1 MLDLHWTSIEQGQAC
16 PCKEDEDLIGVQAM
30 SVTYNFLK
38 FFDLWFNLRLLEKVF
53 LTYTGQVW
61 RTRGSWSHYKIFFV
75 DEDFWWK
82 TRSSASG
89 KTPLTQPDT
98 STTLDSCSST
108 CSRRCLRCKGEAVE
122 AEAVVHTAAAYV
134 NHSRDLLSTYLDL
147 GARQE
152 H

>member
-1 MLDLHWTSIEQGQAC
+1 MRGYWSLYLLNWSSSYVFYIQFSSRVVMHGS
-16 PCKEDEDLIGVQAM
+16 
-30 SVTYNFLK
+30 NNLK
-38 FFDLWFNLRLLEKVF
+38 FFDLWFKALREKGKSI

-108 CSRRCLRCKGEAVE
+108 CSRRCLPCKGEAVE
-122 AEAVVHTAAAYV
+122 AEAVVHTAP
-134 NHSRDLLSTYLDL
+134 RLLTWITAETYLVL
-147 GARQE
+147 T
-152 H
+152 